1 MGKYKNKAGNIWIKL
16 IQHLRKDWY
25 KYVFDTIVVILGILI
40 AFSLDNWNENSSRK
54 SLTRAYATS
63 LISDL
68 QDDIKE
74 VKVIQSEMQEYIF
87 RIDSLA
93 KYVRN
98 TAVEDLSNLDLF
110 PLLTGG
116 NRPYS
121 WNRVTIDDLKQ
132 SGVLRD
138 KGNHDLSRMI
148 AEYEA
153 LTKHMEEDYQADL
166 NSRERVS
173 ALADEIVN
181 LNYSNFKELAPGYW
195 NPNAYH
201 ILSDDFQ
208 KSSIYQE
215 AEEDGLKLLT
225 NDKARI
231 NQMVNGYLRLGWFLN
246 IRANIELPELVAQAE
261 EIIALLNENYLD

>member
-1 MGKYKNKAGNIWIKL
+1 MGKYKKKASNIWIKL
-16 IQHLRKDWY
+16 TQHLKKDWY
-25 KYVFDTIVVILGILI
+25 RYVFDTIVVILGILI
-40 AFSLDNWNENSSRK
+40 AFSLDNWNESSSRRA
-54 SLTRAYATS
+54 LTRAYATS

-68 QDDIKE
+68 QDDIEE
-74 VKVIQSEMQEYIF
+74 VGIIQAEMREYIY

-93 KYVRN
+93 NYVRN
-98 TAVEDLSNLDLF
+98 TPVEDLSNLNLF

-138 KGNHDLSRMI
+138 KGNQVLSRMI

-153 LTKHMEEDYQADL
+153 LTMHMHEDYQVDL
-166 NSRERVS
+166 NNRERVS

-181 LNYSNFKELAPGYW
+181 LNYTNFKQLAAGYW

-201 ILSDDFQ
+201 ITTDNFRESEAYMEAQ
-208 KSSIYQE
+208 K
-215 AEEDGLKLLT
+215 DGLVLFT
-225 NDKARI
+225 NDEARI

-246 IRANIELPELVAQAE
+246 IRANIELPELIGQAE
-261 EIIALLNENYLD
+261 EIITLLNENYLD